1 MKAIA
6 TALDGVLI
14 LEPRVFEDP
23 RGCFFE
29 SWNARSFAELTGSDA
44 QFVQDNHSV
53 SHRGVLRG
61 LHYQLPPAAQGKLLR
76 VVQGAVYDVVVDL
89 RRGSPSFGG
98 WLSVELS
105 AANQR
110 QLWIP
115 PGFAHGFLSLAD
127 HTVTLYKTTAYF
139 SPAHE
144 RCLRWDDAQLAI
156 PWPLDDAPLL
166 SPRDAEGPDLDAAEV
181 FP

>member
-1 MKAIA
+1 MKVVAS
-6 TALDGVLI
+6 ALDGVLI
-14 LEPRVFEDP
+14 LEPQVFADA

-29 SWNARSFAELTGSDA
+29 SWNARRFAELSGVSA
-44 QFVQDNHSV
+44 EFVQDNHSV

-61 LHYQLPPAAQGKLLR
+61 LHYQLPPQAQGKLVR

-89 RRGSPSFGG
+89 RRHSPSFGRWQG
-98 WLSVELS
+98 VELS
-105 AANQR
+105 AANRR

-127 HTVTLYKTTAYF
+127 DSVTLYKTTAYY

-144 RCLRWDDAQLAI
+144 RCIRWDDAQLAI
-156 PWPLDDAPLL
+156 AWPLAGAPRL
-166 SPRDAEGPDLDAAEV
+166 SPRDAEGVRLADADL

>member
-14 LEPRVFEDP
+14 LEPRVFEDA

-29 SWNARSFAELTGSDA
+29 SWNACTFAELTGVA
-44 QFVQDNHSV
+44 AEFVQDNHSV
-53 SHRGVLRG
+53 SQRGVLRG
-61 LHYQLPPAAQGKLLR
+61 LHYQLPPMAQGKLVR
-76 VVQGAVYDVVVDL
+76 VVQGAVFDVVVDL
-89 RRGSPSFGG
+89 RRHSPSFGLWDG
-98 WLSVELS
+98 IELS
-105 AANQR
+105 AANR
-110 QLWIP
+110 RELWIP

-127 HTVTLYKTTAYF
+127 DSIVLYKTTAYY

-144 RCLRWDDAQLAI
+144 RCIRWDDAELAI
-156 PWPLDDAPLL
+156 AWPLAGAPLL
-166 SPRDAEGPDLDAAEV
+166 SPRDAQGLALADAEV

>member
-14 LEPRVFEDP
+14 LEPQVFEDA

-29 SWNARSFAELTGSDA
+29 SWNARSFAELTGVDMA
-44 QFVQDNHSV
+44 FVQDNHSV

-61 LHYQLPPAAQGKLLR
+61 LHYQLPPMAQGKLLR
-76 VVQGAVYDVVVDL
+76 VVQGALFDVVVDL
-89 RRGSPSFGG
+89 RRHAPSFGQ
-98 WLSVELS
+98 WLGVELS

-127 HTVTLYKTTAYF
+127 ATISLYKTTAYY

-144 RCLRWDDAQLAI
+144 RCIRWDDPQLAI
-156 PWPLDDAPLL
+156 AWPLDGAPLL
-166 SPRDAEGPDLDAAEV
+166 SPRDAEGLYLADAEV
-181 FP
+181 FR

>member
-29 SWNARSFAELTGSDA
+29 SWNARTFAELTGSDA
-44 QFVQDNHSV
+44 AFVQDNHSV

-115 PGFAHGFLSLAD
+115 PGFAHGFLSLSD
-127 HTVTLYKTTAYF
+127 HSVTLYKTTAYY

-144 RCLRWDDAQLAI
+144 RCLRWDDPQLAI
-156 PWPLDDAPLL
+156 PWPLDGEALL
-166 SPRDAEGPDLDAAEV
+166 SPRDASGLSLDAAEV
-181 FP
+181 FD